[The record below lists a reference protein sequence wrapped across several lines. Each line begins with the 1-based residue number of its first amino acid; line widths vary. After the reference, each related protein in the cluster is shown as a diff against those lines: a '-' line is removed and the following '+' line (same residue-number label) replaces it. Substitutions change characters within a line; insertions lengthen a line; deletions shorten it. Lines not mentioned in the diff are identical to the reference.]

1 MSALQHQGDQKSFI
15 SLAVKE
21 TISEN
26 LKQIWLV
33 SEIKIS
39 IMPVLLVTYI
49 TTELPYWKGSTAF
62 LVYNSFSKNSTLHHF

>member
-26 LKQIWLV
+26 LKQI
-33 SEIKIS
+33 
-39 IMPVLLVTYI
+39 
-49 TTELPYWKGSTAF
+49 
-62 LVYNSFSKNSTLHHF
+62 